1 MRTSNLRRTL
11 ILVSVLAA
19 GSAAMLAQPYTP
31 EKQPAAPEQKK
42 PAVETA
48 SQRLAAAKTVMVV
61 YARGN
66 PIPFDVIK
74 STLEGWIRISV
85 VEAPEKADLIVEV
98 ATSGGNS
105 DTRVTASSGPSM
117 LSGRPERASST
128 SKDFS
133 NADITMTVYD
143 AKNRRVL
150 WSGTETAKS
159 ALKQTTREN
168 KMVEAAEKLASRFH
182 DRLEPPLPKGQE

>member
-1 MRTSNLRRTL
+1 KPGLARLRFPGGFMRTSNLRRAL

-19 GSAAMLAQPYTP
+19 GSAAMLAQPPTP

-105 DTRVTASSGPSM
+105 DTRVSGSNGPSM
-117 LSGRPERASST
+117 LTGPPDRASS
-128 SKDFS
+128 SSRDFS
-133 NADITMTVYD
+133 NAD
-143 AKNRRVL
+143 
-150 WSGTETAKS
+150 
-159 ALKQTTREN
+159 
-168 KMVEAAEKLASRFH
+168 
-182 DRLEPPLPKGQE
+182 

>member
-1 MRTSNLRRTL
+1 MRTSSLRRAL
-11 ILVSVLAA
+11 ILVFVLAG
-19 GSAAMLAQPYTP
+19 GSTAMLGQPSTP
-31 EKQPAAPEQKK
+31 EQKPSAPEQKK
-42 PAVETA
+42 PPVETPT
-48 SQRLAAAKTVMVV
+48 QRLAAAKTVMVV

-105 DTRVTASSGPSM
+105 DTRVTGSNGPSM
-117 LSGRPERASST
+117 LAGRPDRSSSSST
-128 SKDFS
+128 EFS